1 MKHLSLL
8 KLKRRGRRLNP
19 FQRVVMLLTLLV
31 SFSVSKA
38 QNVTISPSSGK
49 LVAAL
54 TYDNEIGFQHGWSSL
69 WRHNQLPLTLTVSDK
84 TDLVEGGQLKDP
96 AGNISL
102 DAGQGMYVIM
112 GGKNVTTSMNISLP
126 KGFRFTGYRIVLLNN
141 VNRKTV
147 NTMPIASM
155 NKVMYETDEKFD
167 INRPKAKTDVM
178 GGSNESKEYVIERT
192 SRVDT
197 DMGNNLY
204 FYFWRQRDEFYGVT
218 IKSCEL
224 YFTAEGP
231 FQANVAPGSPSMII
245 KDGVNMVDVPFATS
259 KLDLGVIK
267 PNSKSGVTYFSYDYR
282 NVREL
287 MANNH
292 LYQQDAV
299 TNDRKLPAAA
309 KAGDIQALSND
320 GKLYY
325 AVGNNTYYIETPIST
340 RSQDETDIPLG
351 YRITGAKINYHYGT
365 SAGEGSVSH
374 DDGFYITA
382 KERKTFVTKTFYL
395 QPDGKWMENRPVVW
409 TMNVTGNLYSEG
421 RYLYVHY
428 ANGTYYLY
436 PTQSPAQAS
445 VFQKDGDHIRR
456 LIDGKTLYISM
467 PDRRGNAQLQER
479 GNSFATYSQA
489 HGQTVN
495 PGFTPSPYTLK
506 VYGTDKDTPYKEVK
520 VTAGADGTIDVPNL
534 NNDAVKFEV
543 SGLASGSKALVTFEL
558 TLEALDPF
566 VNSIDI
572 ICHSLK
578 ANGPTL
584 MQQFTSNDFQVSGGK
599 FLFYVPKD
607 FIGDTQRCKFT
618 FENLYSKYGDSTY
631 PGGTRH
637 ARYYFVKSDYYNSF
651 GDGKQYTAT
660 GREGADMKVSTK
672 MCGDRP
678 FKYSNIDELDNGN
691 TGATPTTLKEYPY
704 SEALYGE
711 QGGTFTEDIEIAVNN
726 SKKCYLFTGDETR
739 WNLAPTTA
747 MEHRYYAY
755 YLMDIDLIVKDY
767 TARCELT
774 KIYDHTCY
782 NLDGNDTDKPMYGG
796 KFIALDTQTGAKIP
810 TGNAYLTVPMMEK
823 ALTEELAAKHAT
835 GYEVLYLDYTDLYS
849 VHIPEKKEMDR
860 MKGLLNPNCLIYFPE
875 RSNYNED
882 NYVQKTKSG
891 DYRACKNIVITDR
904 QPFYAPYRITV
915 PNENYA
921 TYRREITIPKNGKV
935 VNASI
940 ILPFTL
946 SLTDGVHTNATEDA
960 CSFEVLKM
968 HETDCLFLKN
978 PETASARN
986 YYASAKFDRVEG
998 SSTEANVPY
1007 MVKVVNAPADETIS
1021 FIATQYGADVMASA
1035 DKQDASGY
1043 TYPGEKATGTIAGTV
1058 YQFSN
1063 YGSYAGMKLEKNAD
1077 KVFYFSGDRFLSSRN
1092 LLPAYPSVYVYP
1104 FRACYRYTRSGQG
1117 AKEMIGFDVVADY
1130 DNTATGITDLGH
1142 EADLVVRTGK
1152 GHITAT
1158 ASRPVRLNVYNA
1170 NGMKIEAVM
1179 LDAGEG
1185 RTMKLPAGFY
1195 IVNGVKVVVN

>member
-1 MKHLSLL
+1 
-8 KLKRRGRRLNP
+8 
-19 FQRVVMLLTLLV
+19 
-31 SFSVSKA
+31 
-38 QNVTISPSSGK
+38 
-49 LVAAL
+49 
-54 TYDNEIGFQHGWSSL
+54 
-69 WRHNQLPLTLTVSDK
+69 
-84 TDLVEGGQLKDP
+84 
-96 AGNISL
+96 
-102 DAGQGMYVIM
+102 
-112 GGKNVTTSMNISLP
+112 
-126 KGFRFTGYRIVLLNN
+126 
-141 VNRKTV
+141 
-147 NTMPIASM
+147 
-155 NKVMYETDEKFD
+155 
-167 INRPKAKTDVM
+167 
-178 GGSNESKEYVIERT
+178 
-192 SRVDT
+192 
-197 DMGNNLY
+197 
-204 FYFWRQRDEFYGVT
+204 
-218 IKSCEL
+218 
-224 YFTAEGP
+224 
-231 FQANVAPGSPSMII
+231 MII

-299 TNDRKLPAAA
+299 TNDKKLPTTA
-309 KAGDIQALSND
+309 KPGDIQAISNG

-325 AVGNNTYYIETPIST
+325 AVGNNTYYIETPTST
-340 RSQDETDIPLG
+340 KSQDETDIPLG
-351 YRITGAKINYHYGT
+351 YRITGAKIKYHYGT

-382 KERKTFVTKTFYL
+382 KERKLLVTKTFYL

-774 KIYDHTCY
+774 RIYDHTCY